1 MNSIQKH
8 IYRTLFLVFTL
19 LLGLVSLAHAQ
30 NVNVSATMDSTQI
43 FIGGQIDLKLQLSQP
58 QDMDLSF
65 PLLTDTITG
74 NIEIVKAGEPDTIN
88 SDNGRYLIEQSFRI
102 TSFDSGLHYIP
113 PIVFEEASQKLGKA
127 VQTEPMALMVYNPF
141 AEVDPQKGIVDIK
154 QPLMAPFHLSEL
166 YNYLA
171 WFLGF
176 ILLAMIVTIII
187 LKYFG
192 KEVPVKIFSKPQPV
206 IPPHIKALESLD
218 KIKQEK
224 LWQHNRIKEY
234 YSEVTDTLRHYIEER
249 FQIRAMEQ
257 TSDEIV
263 DAFKGIDLN
272 DARSMDN
279 LRQILFTADL
289 VKFAKHEP
297 LPDENDLSM
306 INAYFF
312 VNQTKNEEI
321 KTLEEEK
328 EAMLQKETEELN
340 KINSTVQ

>member
-1 MNSIQKH
+1 MNRIQKH
-8 IYRTLFLVFTL
+8 TYRLLFFMFIL
-19 LLGLVSLAHAQ
+19 LTGMAPIANAQ
-30 NVNVSATMDSTQI
+30 NVSVSATMDSTQI
-43 FIGGQIDLKLQLSQP
+43 YIGGQIDFKLQLSQP
-58 QDMDLSF
+58 QDMELGF

-74 NIEIVKAGEPDTIN
+74 NIEIVRANELDTIN
-88 SDNGRYLIEQSFRI
+88 SDNGRFLIEQCFRI

-127 VQTEPMALMVYNPF
+127 IQTEPMALMVYNPF

-154 QPLMAPFHLSEL
+154 QPMHAPFHLSEL
-166 YNYLA
+166 YKYMI
-171 WFLGF
+171 WVFGF

-187 LKYFG
+187 VKYFG
-192 KEVPVKIFSKPQPV
+192 KKEPGMIFSKPKPV

-224 LWQHNRIKEY
+224 LWQHHRIKEY

-257 TSDEIV
+257 TSDEIL
-263 DAFKGIDLN
+263 DAFKGVELN
-272 DARSMDN
+272 DTKSMDN
-279 LRQILFTADL
+279 LRQILLTSDL

-312 VNQTKNEEI
+312 VNQTKREEL
-321 KTLEEEK
+321 KTLAEEK
-328 EAMLQKETEELN
+328 EAMLQREAEAVNES
-340 KINSTVQ
+340 NSTEQ